1 MTEVLTINYTIPI
14 YIRVLTYARNYGIR
28 YHELSINED
37 TSFFLCRELDE
48 GYLSNI
54 KGKYIIPQGYFIDEY
69 EVEEF
74 DHKFPKKEKEKI
86 ESQIF

>member
-86 ESQIF
+86 